1 MSEIMKV
8 LEIIGTI
15 AFAVSGALVAIGA
28 SLDIFGVVFVGC
40 ITAFGGGI
48 VRDLLLG
55 ITPPSIF
62 NNLSM
67 FLLAMMT
74 TIIVFIVAYINR
86 KRFNALRTKTEHINN
101 FFDALGLAVFTVIGA
116 EVGFINGFSDNGF
129 IIVVIGMI
137 TGIGG
142 GIFRD
147 ILTDTTPY
155 VFKKHVYAVA
165 SLLGAVLYLILRRC
179 TDNIPLISIL
189 SMTLVFLIRMLAT
202 IFHWSLPKVRIDIS
216 ENKL

>member
-1 MSEIMKV
+1 MSEIMNV

-15 AFAVSGALVAIGA
+15 AFAVSGALVSIGA
-28 SLDIFGVVFVGC
+28 GLDIFGVVFVGS

-48 VRDLLLG
+48 IRDLILG

-62 NNLSM
+62 NNFPM
-67 FLLAMMT
+67 FLLALVT
-74 TIIVFIVAYINR
+74 SVIVFIVAYINR
-86 KRFNALRTKTEHINN
+86 KKFNTLRTKTEHVNN
-101 FFDALGLAVFTVIGA
+101 LFDALGLAVFTVIGA
-116 EVGFINGFSDNGF
+116 ETGFINGFSDNEF
-129 IIVVIGMI
+129 IIIVIGMI

-165 SLLGAVLYLILRRC
+165 SLLGAVLYTILRKYS
-179 TDNIPLISIL
+179 DNISLISVL
-189 SMTLVFLIRMLAT
+189 SMILVFLIRVLAT
-202 IFHWSLPKVRIDIS
+202 VFHWSLPKVRIDDK
-216 ENKL
+216 ND